1 MGRNQQRKRERG
13 AERAK
18 AERAWTPDGPRTE
31 RPRRRVMILAALVA
45 AVAILPYANAT
56 RSGFVLDDT
65 NIVVGNPLIRRIASI
80 PQIFRTDYWGGGA
93 ATAAAVDP
101 GLYRPVT
108 VSSYAVD
115 YQLWQLNPA
124 GYHAVNILLHAIAS
138 LALFAIALEL
148 LASPI
153 AAFVAASVFAVH
165 PIHTEA
171 VSSIVGRAEVLA
183 TLFFLLAFLMHHAT
197 AQSAVRGG
205 ADAERRLIPRALVV
219 AVCYLM
225 AMFSK
230 EIAATLP
237 LVLLL
242 RDWLWRDELPSGRA
256 AAIRTLATRYVPLL
270 AAATLYLAMR
280 HQAVSHA
287 AQMWSG
293 FAGVSAGDRAL
304 TGIRVL
310 AEYVRLFLFPRTL
323 LADYW
328 KTDVPIA
335 RSVAE
340 PALLFALLLWTVAAV
355 AIVRLR
361 RDRVFIL
368 SAGWFIITIVPVS
381 NVLFPIGV
389 GKAERI
395 LYLPSVGLCLLVG
408 WIALEAE
415 RAWRRPIIIPI
426 ALAAVLIALGA
437 RTYRR
442 NEDWK
447 TTLSLALATLRDSPT
462 SPLMNDL
469 AAGELVNR
477 GDAAQAVPL
486 LREAVRQ
493 SPEQPLFHTHL
504 GTVYYR
510 QGKLDDAAGE
520 LAEAIRLQ
528 PNDADAH
535 NNLGVVLLDQHK
547 TDAAIAEF
555 SAAVRASPGRP
566 DAHSN
571 LGSVYLERQQ
581 LDSATSEFRAALATS
596 PENPE
601 THNNLGVVL
610 LRRGQLDSAAA
621 QFREAVRLQPDFA
634 RARAN
639 LDTVLARQGTAKR
652 SP

>member
-1 MGRNQQRKRERG
+1 ML
-13 AERAK
+13 
-18 AERAWTPDGPRTE
+18 
-31 RPRRRVMILAALVA
+31 LALLLA
-45 AVAILPYANAT
+45 AVAILPYANAI
-56 RSGFVLDDT
+56 RSDFVLDDN
-65 NIVVGNPLIRRIASI
+65 NIVVGNPLIRSVANV

-93 ATAAAVDP
+93 ATAAAVDS
-101 GLYRPVT
+101 GLYRPLT
-108 VSSYAVD
+108 VSSYAID

-124 GYHAVNILLHAIAS
+124 GYHAVNVLLHAVAS
-138 LALFAIALEL
+138 LALFFLALEL
-148 LASPI
+148 LSSPI
-153 AAFVAASVFAVH
+153 AAFAAAAVFAVH
-165 PIHTEA
+165 PLHTEA

-183 TLFFLLAFLMHHAT
+183 TLFFVLAALVHHMT
-197 AQSAVRGG
+197 AQAAARGDPG
-205 ADAERRLIPRALVV
+205 AERRIVPRALVV

-237 LVLLL
+237 LVLML
-242 RDWLWRDELPSGRA
+242 RDWLWRDELPSDRA
-256 AAIRTLATRYVPLL
+256 AAARTLAARYVPLVV
-270 AAATLYLAMR
+270 AAGLYLVMR
-280 HQAVSHA
+280 HEAVTHA

-293 FAGVSAGDRAL
+293 FAGVSAGDRTL

-328 KTDVPIA
+328 KADVPIA
-335 RSVAE
+335 HSIAE
-340 PALLFALLLWTVAAV
+340 PTVLFALALWTVVVV

-361 RDRVFIL
+361 TDRIFVL
-368 SAGWFIITIVPVS
+368 GAGWFLITVLPVS
-381 NVLFPIGV
+381 NILFPIGV

-408 WIALEAE
+408 WVAVRAE
-415 RAWRRPIIIPI
+415 RAWRRPLLVPV
-426 ALAAVLIALGA
+426 ALAVILVALGA

-447 TTLSLALATLRDSPT
+447 NTLTLALATLRDSPT

-469 AAGELVNR
+469 AAGELMNR
-477 GDAAQAVPL
+477 GDATQAVPL

-510 QGKLDDAAGE
+510 QARLDDAARE
-520 LAEAIRLQ
+520 LGEAIRLQ

-535 NNLGVVLLDQHK
+535 NNLGVVYLDQHK

-555 SAAVRASPGRP
+555 TAAVRASPGRP
-566 DAHSN
+566 DAHTN
-571 LGSVYLERQQ
+571 LGSVYLARQQ
-581 LDSATSEFRAALATS
+581 LDSATSEFRAAIAAS
-596 PENPE
+596 PESPDA
-601 THNNLGVVL
+601 HNNLGVAH

-621 QFREAVRLQPDFA
+621 QFREAVRLKPDFA
-634 RARAN
+634 GARAN
-639 LDTVLARQGTAKR
+639 LDTVVARQHAANPSR
-652 SP
+652 

>member
-1 MGRNQQRKRERG
+1 MGRNQQRKRER
-13 AERAK
+13 AERSK
-18 AERAWTPDGPRTE
+18 AEQAPSKPRARADRS
-31 RPRRRVMILAALVA
+31 RRQLVLLALLLA
-45 AVAILPYANAT
+45 AVAILPYANAI
-56 RSGFVLDDT
+56 RSDFVLDDN
-65 NIVVGNPLIRRIASI
+65 NIVAGNPLIRSVANV

-101 GLYRPVT
+101 GLYRPLT
-108 VSSYAVD
+108 VSSYAID

-124 GYHAVNILLHAIAS
+124 GYHAVNVLLNALAS
-138 LALFAIALEL
+138 LALFFLALEL
-148 LASPI
+148 LSSPI
-153 AAFVAASVFAVH
+153 AAFAAAAVFAVH
-165 PIHTEA
+165 PLHTEA

-183 TLFFLLAFLMHHAT
+183 TLFFVLAVLVHHTT
-197 AQSAVRGG
+197 AQAAARGDPG
-205 ADAERRLIPRALVV
+205 AERRIIPRALVV

-237 LVLLL
+237 LVLML
-242 RDWLWRDELPSGRA
+242 RDWLWRDELPSDRA
-256 AAIRTLATRYVPLL
+256 AATRTLAARYVPLVV
-270 AAATLYLAMR
+270 AAGLYLVMR
-280 HQAVSHA
+280 HEAVTHA

-293 FAGVSAGDRAL
+293 FAGVSAGDRTL

-310 AEYVRLFLFPRTL
+310 AENVRLFLFPRTL

-328 KTDVPIA
+328 KADVPIA
-335 RSVAE
+335 HSIAE
-340 PALLFALLLWTVAAV
+340 PGVLLALVLWTVV
-355 AIVRLR
+355 VVVIVRLR
-361 RDRVFIL
+361 TDRVFVL
-368 SAGWFIITIVPVS
+368 GAGWFLITVLPVS
-381 NVLFPIGV
+381 NILFPIGV

-408 WIALEAE
+408 WIALKAGK
-415 RAWRRPIIIPI
+415 AGRRPLLVPV
-426 ALAAVLIALGA
+426 ALAAILVALGA

-447 TTLSLALATLRDSPT
+447 NTLTLALATLRDSPT

-477 GDAAQAVPL
+477 GDATQAVPL

-510 QGKLDDAAGE
+510 QARLDDAARE
-520 LAEAIRLQ
+520 LGEAIRLQ

-535 NNLGVVLLDQHK
+535 NNLGVVYLDQHK

-555 SAAVRASPGRP
+555 AAAVRASPGRP
-566 DAHSN
+566 DAHTN
-571 LGSVYLERQQ
+571 LGSVYLARQQ
-581 LDSATSEFRAALATS
+581 LDSATSEFRAAIAAS
-596 PENPE
+596 PESPDA
-601 THNNLGVVL
+601 HNNLGVAH

-621 QFREAVRLQPDFA
+621 QFREAVRLKPDFA
-634 RARAN
+634 GARAN
-639 LDTVLARQGTAKR
+639 LDTVVARQRAAKP